1 MTPTYFVRLEKT
13 LLLSCKIALGSSLA
27 IFTAGL
33 MNLEYS
39 SSAGIVTLLT
49 LITTKKGTVRLSL
62 TRLVTFA
69 IVVVLTFVTFL
80 ALDSAWL
87 AYGLYIFF
95 VVFICEIMNWR
106 ATISVNAVIGT
117 HFLMG
122 TDVTAKFLLNEFLV
136 VAIGIFFAFVLN
148 LFHDN
153 WSQREVFSGEIR
165 QVESSL
171 QKALLEISKYLA
183 NEPGAKNVWSDLRAL
198 ELYLQEL
205 VVDAGEYEGN
215 TFGEDS
221 QYYIRYFEMRLD
233 QCHTLRNLQKEM
245 QKIKAI
251 PSQAQIVAE
260 YIRYMS
266 EYVTELNRPKL
277 QLQRLD
283 GIFQQMKQEPLPVS
297 REEFENRAVLY
308 HILMDLEEFLLFKRD
323 FVRKEVRE

>member
-1 MTPTYFVRLEKT
+1 MSSTYYVRLEKT
-13 LLLSCKIALGSSLA
+13 LLLSSKIALGSSLA
-27 IFTAGL
+27 IFTAEL
-33 MNLEYS
+33 MNLQYS

-49 LITTKKGTVRLSL
+49 LITTKKGTVRLSV

-95 VVFICEIMNWR
+95 VVLICDIMDWR

-122 TDVTAKFLLNEFLV
+122 TDVTARFLLNEFLV

-148 LFHDN
+148 LIHDN
-153 WSQREVFSGEIR
+153 SSQREAFSGEIR

-171 QKALLEISKYLA
+171 QKTLLEISKYLS
-183 NEPGAKNVWSDLRAL
+183 NEPGAKNVWSDLRTL

-215 TFGEDS
+215 TFGEGS

-245 QKIKAI
+245 QKIKDI
-251 PSQAQIVAE
+251 PSQAQVVAE

-277 QLQRLD
+277 QLQRLED
-283 GIFQQMKQEPLPVS
+283 IFQQMKQEPLPVS

-308 HILMDLEEFLLFKRD
+308 HILMDLEDFILFKQD
-323 FVRKEVRE
+323 FVRKEIRT

>member
-171 QKALLEISKYLA
+171 QKALLEISKYLS
-183 NEPGAKNVWSDLRAL
+183 NEPDAKNVWSDLRAL